1 MDVTLMNAVHELL
14 TGCATRIIIEA
25 DLFFV
30 LDFVFCLLADS
41 FSFCKAV
48 AYCINTHGC
57 DSSLAQPHKQWQ
69 IVVADILNGECSMPG

>member
-1 MDVTLMNAVHELL
+1 MNAVHELL

-30 LDFVFCLLADS
+30 LVFVFCLLADS

-48 AYCINTHGC
+48 AYM
-57 DSSLAQPHKQWQ
+57 HK
-69 IVVADILNGECSMPG
+69 